1 MSRRHDQKPDK
12 KHMTCSNCQAG
23 NCEQCVD
30 VTRILLGRAGLIC
43 QCTRRGHSGEP
54 RDKQIADPETGAV
67 HAPGLAVQQDG
78 TVTFNDGR
86 VRP

>member
-1 MSRRHDQKPDK
+1 MSRRHDQKPEK
-12 KHMTCSNCQAG
+12 KHMTCSNCHAG

-30 VTRILLGRAGLIC
+30 VIHILLGQPCIC

-67 HAPGLAVQQDG
+67 YAPGLTVQQDG
-78 TVTFNDGR
+78 TVEFHGR
-86 VRP
+86 